1 MEKTIIFFAPGIPQ
15 IYYVGM
21 LAGENDLELMER
33 TKNGRDINRHYYSLE
48 EIEVEQERPVVRKL
62 KELMELRNNHPA
74 FNLDGDIKIQCE
86 GSKMRI
92 TRSYNADK
100 IVLVADLMNYEFEIQ

>member
-1 MEKTIIFFAPGIPQ
+1 
-15 IYYVGM
+15 M

-48 EIEVEQERPVVRKL
+48 EIEVEQE
-62 KELMELRNNHPA
+62 
-74 FNLDGDIKIQCE
+74 IQCE

>member
-1 MEKTIIFFAPGIPQ
+1 MIKLMKHLEIITILKKLEKIII
-15 IYYVGM
+15 
-21 LAGENDLELMER
+21 
-33 TKNGRDINRHYYSLE
+33 RHYYSLE
-48 EIEVEQERPVVRKL
+48 EIEVEQERQVVRKL

>member
-1 MEKTIIFFAPGIPQ
+1 
-15 IYYVGM
+15 M

-92 TRSYNADK
+92 TRSYNDDK

>member
-1 MEKTIIFFAPGIPQ
+1 
-15 IYYVGM
+15 M

-62 KELMELRNNHPA
+62 KELMDHPA